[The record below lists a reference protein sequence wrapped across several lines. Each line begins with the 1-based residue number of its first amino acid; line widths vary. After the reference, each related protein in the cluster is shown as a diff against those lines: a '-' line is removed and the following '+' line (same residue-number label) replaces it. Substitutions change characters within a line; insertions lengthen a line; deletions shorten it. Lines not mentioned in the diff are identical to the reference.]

1 MVKHKLR
8 KIISTKGENN
18 VESKFL
24 EVIASLDV
32 ENQEN
37 QKTYRL
43 LKMIHEK
50 CKEKGEIFDLCNLFS
65 TGE

>member
-1 MVKHKLR
+1 MVKHKLG
-8 KIISTKGENN
+8 KIISTKGGNN

-50 CKEKGEIFDLCNLFS
+50 CKEKGEIFDPCNLFS
-65 TGE
+65 NGE